1 MSYLQQPSQ
10 KSPSAENQS
19 SISDS
24 KNPSLF
30 SSVAG
35 PLSVKYC
42 NLLLVFTWIAFIG
55 IIVFILGS
63 LYALFT
69 GGLKNKMNPIQI
81 ALGIYQF
88 ALLVLV
94 YILYR
99 IYYNMCLHS
108 M

>member
-1 MSYLQQPSQ
+1 MSYLQQPGS
-10 KSPSAENQS
+10 KNPSAENQS
-19 SISDS
+19 NVNDS

-55 IIVFILGS
+55 IIVFIVGS
-63 LYALFT
+63 LYALLT
-69 GGLKNKMNPIQI
+69 GGLKNKLNPIQI
-81 ALGIYQF
+81 ALGVYQF
-88 ALLVLV
+88 AVLVLV

-108 M
+108 L

>member
-1 MSYLQQPSQ
+1 
-10 KSPSAENQS
+10 
-19 SISDS
+19 
-24 KNPSLF
+24 
-30 SSVAG
+30 
-35 PLSVKYC
+35 
-42 NLLLVFTWIAFIG
+42 
-55 IIVFILGS
+55 